1 MTDTNKYD
9 MSDLV
14 VAAMEQK
21 PLDFESAFND
31 LIVDRIA
38 TAINDKKIEVAQ
50 QMYGYSA
57 EEPELETEIDN
68 SEEETD
74 GEAA

>member
-14 VAAMEQK
+14 VAALEQK

-31 LIVDRIA
+31 LIIDRIS
-38 TAINDKKIEVAQ
+38 TSINDKKIEVAQ
-50 QMYGYSA
+50 MMYGYNA
-57 EEPELETEIDN
+57 EEPHTDDN
-68 SEEETD
+68 NVEDYED